1 MHSSVGTAW
10 WSLQDTPPASS
21 QGQARIEVATELVL
35 VNVVARDKSGNLV
48 RDLKK
53 EDFTL
58 FEDGKKQAITSF
70 DFENVDVAAG
80 PTEATVSGAA
90 DSGKGALLRTGKKA
104 PASLD
109 ARDRRPLASGRFLT
123 VEFEVVLQSFQVSQ
137 QFRPSLVALLSV
149 LHQGAV
155 DNSFQFGRSL

>member
-1 MHSSVGTAW
+1 MCGGSAADALLGWHGMVVAARH
-10 WSLQDTPPASS
+10 PPASS
-21 QGQARIEVATELVL
+21 QGQARIEVATELVQ

-90 DSGKGALLRTGKKA
+90 DSG
-104 PASLD
+104 
-109 ARDRRPLASGRFLT
+109 
-123 VEFEVVLQSFQVSQ
+123 
-137 QFRPSLVALLSV
+137 
-149 LHQGAV
+149 
-155 DNSFQFGRSL
+155 

>member
-1 MHSSVGTAW
+1 MQAGRKIAWLCAAGALLMHCSVGTAW

-58 FEDGKKQAITSF
+58 FEDGKKQQIASF
-70 DFENVDVAAG
+70 DFEDVGQLEASAG
-80 PTEATVSGAA
+80 PA
-90 DSGKGALLRTGKKA
+90 
-104 PASLD
+104 
-109 ARDRRPLASGRFLT
+109 
-123 VEFEVVLQSFQVSQ
+123 
-137 QFRPSLVALLSV
+137 
-149 LHQGAV
+149 
-155 DNSFQFGRSL
+155 